1 METESNQEIWHVEAN
16 GEVFETH
23 FAQMTEW
30 IAEGS
35 LLRIDRVRKGNLR
48 WIEAGKVPSL
58 VAFFNAKDS
67 GQPINPPVV
76 TTTQLGPSVL
86 PGSPS
91 NPSNLVSSPVYTP
104 TNSSYTGSDPSAEAM
119 CSMHAD
125 LPAVFLCETCCN
137 QFCRS
142 CPNSYGGNV
151 KICPFCGAMCRKIE
165 QAEAKPADI
174 YYPPVGKFGFGDL
187 VEALAYPFKFKT
199 SLIMGAIMFMFL
211 SVGQSVVSFGG
222 IFMMWGAIVC
232 FMLANTLTFGILANT
247 VENFSQG
254 KIGENFMPSFDNF
267 SLWEDVVHPFFLM
280 IGVYISSF
288 GPLIALGII
297 GFFLIIAPVQ
307 KEISAGDLAAT
318 RAVSPGLPY
327 AANAVKQSEKVREI
341 IDKNAEQQRRRV
353 EAIES
358 GIEPDDDLSLRTN
371 AEEADEFN
379 DKKIAEIQN
388 LIQETR
394 KAQLESAIG
403 KTPETVANERAE
415 MIKQVISKG
424 ILVLLAGGICLL
436 WGLFYFPAA
445 SAVAGYTRS
454 FGATINPAVG
464 LDTIRRLGFDYFKIL
479 AFGLLLAIASGM
491 VGGVLGA
498 LLSPFDLPRVGNLPA
513 SAIGSLFG
521 FYLSVVFSCVIGFAL
536 YKNAEKLKLVR

>member
-1 METESNQEIWHVEAN
+1 METESTQEIWHVEAN

-35 LLRIDRVRKGNLR
+35 LLRIDRVRKGDLR

-58 VAFFNAKDS
+58 VAFFNAKDN
-67 GQPINPPVV
+67 GQPISPPVV
-76 TTTQLGPSVL
+76 TTTKLGPSVL

-91 NPSNLVSSPVYTP
+91 NPSNSAPVISSSISGQTV
-104 TNSSYTGSDPSAEAM
+104 SDPSAEPV
-119 CSMHAD
+119 CCMHAD
-125 LPAVFLCETCCN
+125 LPAVFFCETCCN

-165 QAEAKPADI
+165 TTEAKPLKV
-174 YYPPVGKFGFGDL
+174 YYPPVGKFGFGDFT
-187 VEALAYPFKFKT
+187 EALAYPFKFKA

-211 SVGQSVVSFGG
+211 SIGQSVVSFGG
-222 IFMMWGAIVC
+222 IFMMWGAIVS

-288 GPLIALGII
+288 GPLIALGIVA
-297 GFFLIIAPVQ
+297 FFLIVAPIQ
-307 KEISAGDLAAT
+307 KEINASQVEAM
-318 RAVSPGLPY
+318 RAMSPGLPY

-341 IDKNAEQQRRRV
+341 VSKNAEQQRRRV

-358 GIEPDDDLSLRTN
+358 GIEPDEDFPQRTV
-371 AEEADEFN
+371 ADEADEFN
-379 DKKIAEIQN
+379 EKKFEELQQM
-388 LIQETR
+388 IQESR

-403 KTPETVANERAE
+403 KSPETVANERAE

-424 ILVLLAGGICLL
+424 ILLLLAGGLCLL

-454 FGATINPAVG
+454 FGATLNPAVG
-464 LDTIRRLGFDYFKIL
+464 LDTIRRLGFDYVKIL

-491 VGGVLGA
+491 VGGVIGA
-498 LLSPFDLPRVGNLPA
+498 ILSPFDLPRVGNLPA
-513 SAIGSLFG
+513 TAIGSLFG
-521 FYLSVVFSCVIGFAL
+521 FYFSVVFSCVIGFAL
-536 YKNAEKLKLVR
+536 YKNAERLKLFR